1 MPWYPDD
8 WIDEVTA
15 SCDIVDVIREYVVLK
30 PSGRGYFGLCPFHN
44 EKTASFH
51 VSPEKQLY
59 HCFGCG
65 EGGNVISFIMAME
78 RLDFVEALH
87 FLAEK
92 AGIPIPEQKDTG
104 RQKVSTV
111 SEDIKEELYDI
122 NRECAGYYHKM
133 LLSDQGRPALE
144 YLRSRGLNMGVIK
157 AFGLGYA
164 PDDWESALRLLKSKG
179 YDESKILAAGIAVE
193 NKEKGRVY
201 DRFRNRIMFPIIDM
215 RGRVTGFGGRVMDD
229 SLPKYLNTSDSPVFN
244 KSTTLYGINRTKK
257 VRPLEFLIIVEGY
270 MDVIALHRFGF
281 PQAVASLGTS
291 LTMEQAKLMRR
302 LASEVYIAY
311 DGDTAGQAAT
321 LRGLDILK
329 EAGCK
334 VRVMQFPQGMDPDE
348 VLARYGPEYF
358 KKLMAQ
364 SFPLIGYKFEM
375 LKSKYDL
382 STQSGGMDACKE
394 GCEILAKVDNE
405 IEREVYIPQ
414 LEAITGIRQEAIR
427 AQIKKIR
434 SANEQNNLKRNISGN
449 NRNTRDKKS
458 LKILH
463 SSQTKAEMY
472 LINLMAQGETAAAK
486 VVEGLE
492 DISPEGSLLN
502 ETADIVKGLLERGRE
517 VNGAQILSHMQDEAK
532 AKKLIEIFN
541 IEMEYDNIDNF
552 ISDCLDMV
560 AVGILESKRQNIQ
573 NEITRMDQEGI
584 SDPDKYRML
593 LKQLKDINAEI
604 KFRQTR
610 KEGSS

>member
-1 MPWYPDD
+1 
-8 WIDEVTA
+8 
-15 SCDIVDVIREYVVLK
+15 
-30 PSGRGYFGLCPFHN
+30 
-44 EKTASFH
+44 
-51 VSPEKQLY
+51 
-59 HCFGCG
+59 
-65 EGGNVISFIMAME
+65 
-78 RLDFVEALH
+78 
-87 FLAEK
+87 
-92 AGIPIPEQKDTG
+92 
-104 RQKVSTV
+104 
-111 SEDIKEELYDI
+111 
-122 NRECAGYYHKM
+122 
-133 LLSDQGRPALE
+133 
-144 YLRSRGLNMGVIK
+144 
-157 AFGLGYA
+157 
-164 PDDWESALRLLKSKG
+164 
-179 YDESKILAAGIAVE
+179 ILAAGIAVE

-201 DRFRNRIMFPIIDM
+201 DRFRDRIMFPIIDM